1 MHLKFQIQKSLLV
14 GSKGVFICC
23 ITLLFSF
30 VLNAQTQTETF
41 TTSGSSTWTVPA
53 NVTKITVE
61 AWGGGGGSGGHGTT
75 NTAGGTGGTTTISTI
90 SALGG
95 VGSLGTIVNGTNTA
109 GGIGGTGTNNGS
121 NGTSGS
127 FVGGGGGTA
136 NGGNGGA
143 SHNGGATRNGPT
155 VSGQN
160 TSISGLNGN
169 FPGGGAAGS
178 ARSANQTQNSCT
190 TGGGG
195 GGAYTT
201 GTFSNLTPGSSVNY
215 TIGAGGTFG
224 TGTNANGGAGANGQ
238 IRITYS
244 TFSLSTTSLSTPSIC
259 WGTPAT
265 ISIASNLPDGNY
277 TINYTL
283 TGNNTGTY
291 TASINALSGAA
302 TFNTINLTGTTTLT
316 IINIENASYGNN
328 ITTNNSVSVTVI
340 PTLSITGPDDIC
352 VGETTQ
358 IITSD
363 GGNWTNNNPSVA
375 TIAWDGL
382 VTGASAGTAT
392 FSITTYWPVCTA
404 TTPEITV
411 LSTPSAVS
419 VSGGGSHCGSTT
431 LSATGG
437 TGGTIYFQGTTSGG
451 TSTANPSTSETITT
465 SGTYYFRAQS
475 ANGCWGPVGSATVT
489 INPLPVVSISG
500 SDLIC
505 LGETT
510 QLSPSSGGNWSSNNP
525 GVASVIQRTGVV
537 TAIAEG
543 SATFTYTAD
552 YPVCSSTTSP
562 VTVLPAP
569 SAVSVSG
576 GGAYCGSTTLSATGG
591 TGGTIYF
598 QGTTSGGT
606 STANPSA
613 SETITTSGIYFFRA
627 QSANG
632 CWGPEGS
639 ATVTINPLPIVGFSG
654 SDAICEGETTQLSPS
669 SNGEWLSSNNSIAT
683 VNQWTGLVNAVSEG
697 SVTFTYT
704 AYYPVCSAT
713 TSPLTV
719 EAPLTGTPGPIT
731 GTALVNQ
738 GQNGVNY
745 SIPAVSGATTYTWIF
760 TGTGASINGSGE
772 SVNIDFSASATSGNL
787 TVNVANNC
795 TPGGITSASYPII
808 VASGCT
814 AEGNILL
821 ERWDGIPGT
830 TIVSLTGNANYP
842 ENPTSTALL
851 TSLEIPNENG
861 DYYGVRIRG
870 YICVP
875 TTGNYTF
882 WIASDDYGDLYLST
896 DDNPANMSRI
906 AYHTGWTNSR
916 QWNKYPEQKSSPIYL
931 VSGQQYYVEVLMK
944 EHLVGDNLAIG
955 WAKPGESTLVPSEV
969 IPGTVL
975 SPFIEP
981 VTGLIVAPVIA
992 TISVGNTI
1000 ALTATIQPLN
1010 ATNKQVTW
1018 ISSDNSIA
1026 TVDASG
1032 IVTGVSDGL
1041 VTITAVSD
1049 DGGYTASS
1057 SINVVSTPT
1066 CTAQGTILMER
1077 WDGIA
1082 GLTIAD
1088 LTGSPDYPN
1097 NPTSSSQLTSFEIPT
1112 NVADNYG
1119 ARLRGYICAPATGA
1133 YTFWIASDDYGD
1145 LYLSTDDDPTNKVR
1159 IAYHTGWTN
1168 SQEWDR
1174 YASQKSIPI
1183 ILSGGQS
1190 YYVEA
1195 LMKERNGGDNLAVG
1209 WAKPGE
1215 PTTAPSEVIPG
1226 TVLSPFVVPIC
1237 IITANIT
1244 SLFNDACPELIDIQ
1258 GFIPE
1263 SASYD
1268 PGATKVTFTVSR
1280 TGSTANWSFNYQITD
1295 ANVRSISPYPS
1306 PNPQLSSAPIN
1317 VSGNSTDIE
1326 FYISNNNL
1334 GNPTTVTLNLTDIQ
1348 DVDGCEGADVFE
1360 SISIKAMPAVGPF
1373 D

>member
-475 ANGCWGPVGSATVT
+475 T
-489 INPLPVVSISG
+489 
-500 SDLIC
+500 
-505 LGETT
+505 
-510 QLSPSSGGNWSSNNP
+510 
-525 GVASVIQRTGVV
+525 
-537 TAIAEG
+537 
-543 SATFTYTAD
+543 
-552 YPVCSSTTSP
+552 
-562 VTVLPAP
+562 
-569 SAVSVSG
+569 
-576 GGAYCGSTTLSATGG
+576 
-591 TGGTIYF
+591 
-598 QGTTSGGT
+598 
-606 STANPSA
+606 
-613 SETITTSGIYFFRA
+613 
-627 QSANG
+627 NG

-814 AEGNILL
+814 TEGNILL

-1049 DGGYTASS
+1049 DGVYTASS
-1057 SINVVSTPT
+1057 SIIVVSTPT

-1268 PGATKVTFTVSR
+1268 PGATKVAFTVSR

-1348 DVDGCEGADVFE
+1348 DVDGCEGADVSE